1 MSRRALLI
9 GVWPVLS
16 VLCATAVLAGELA
29 PQPVQT
35 GPSLDALL
43 ALGPYGALVWGA
55 YLLGRGLRITV
66 EVELS
71 ERDRALLNRS
81 QVTPT
86 KETP

>member
-9 GVWPVLS
+9 GVWPVLF
-16 VLCATAVLAGELA
+16 VLGATAVLAGELGT
-29 PQPVQT
+29 QPVQT

-71 ERDRALLNRS
+71 ERDRALLTRAAPPN
-81 QVTPT
+81 
-86 KETP
+86 KESSP